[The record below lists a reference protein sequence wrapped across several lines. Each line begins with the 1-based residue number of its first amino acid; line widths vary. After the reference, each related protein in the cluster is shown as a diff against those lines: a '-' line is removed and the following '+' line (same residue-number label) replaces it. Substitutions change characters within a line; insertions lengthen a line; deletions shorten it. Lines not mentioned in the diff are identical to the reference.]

1 MKTSLTGLL
10 STICFLAIAPGAYAQ
25 NANANANANKAP
37 LLPVG
42 NLDAFPTLVQTGTHP
57 TLTWDIQYPEEIT
70 EIVTIIPPNGPVTPK
85 VDLCMEVRVLG
96 ASYQIGTDRKGR
108 PIWGYV
114 QAEVKFNGSSSYTQF
129 FYDTQDKVQPSQVYY
144 STPVTAGYGIDFRAR
159 SYNGSQWLPWRYSS
173 STAPNVV
180 ILVNGDRPPTTVP
193 AFSQGNIESFLRP
206 YMDAGGY
213 IDIGPKDAIILVE
226 LGQTN
231 VMASGFDLQDIVFLV
246 SFDYCKNNN
255 GHGNNVD
262 GVDVSNPG
270 QGGGGPNGQ
279 VDPSGT
285 IDDEIR

>member
-1 MKTSLTGLL
+1 MKTSLTGVLWIL
-10 STICFLAIAPGAYAQ
+10 GILAIMPSAYAQ
-25 NANANANANKAP
+25 NANANANATKAP

-70 EIVTIIPPNGPVTPK
+70 EIVTIVPPSGPITPK
-85 VDLCMEVRVLG
+85 VDLCMEIRVLG
-96 ASYQIGTDRKGR
+96 ASYQIGTDKKGK
-108 PIWGYV
+108 PIWGSV

-129 FYDTQDKVQPSQVYY
+129 FYNTQVKVKPSQVYH
-144 STPVTAGYGIDFRAR
+144 SAAVTAGLAINFRAR
-159 SYNGSQWLPWRYSS
+159 AYNGSQWLPWRYSS
-173 STAPNVV
+173 TTAPNVV
-180 ILVNGDRPPTTVP
+180 VLINGDRPPSTVP

-206 YMDAGGY
+206 YLDAGGY
-213 IDIGPKDAIILVE
+213 VNIGPKDAIILVE

-231 VMASGFDLQDIVFLV
+231 VLASGFDLQDIVFLV

-279 VDPSGT
+279 VDPSGP